1 MDERWRLTPEHELHL
16 GVREAGS
23 RWRWRHLNATLT
35 STSAHALTVTL
46 QQRGHDGRL
55 TSQRVALSGRW
66 QADRRNRLTFLAAR
80 ADGAVDRLTLAGAWE
95 VDGQELRYQY
105 ARQDRAGR
113 IVGRHALTFAGSW
126 ELVHATRLA
135 YRLEGATDSAFVF
148 RAAVRTPSLRA
159 RDGRIVYGVGVEL
172 SQRRQVHRRVTLFG
186 IWKLHRDL
194 SVSFEASRPRGR
206 RLSLRFQG
214 TVALT
219 TRDAVTLALWDL
231 DRRALGLSVAFERRW
246 FKDAEWFLR
255 LQRAGD
261 EAEVMAGV
269 RVRF

>member
-1 MDERWRLTPEHELHL
+1 MDERWRLTPEHELQV

-35 STSAHALTVTL
+35 STSAHALTIAL
-46 QQRGHDGRL
+46 QQRGQDGRL

-66 QADRRNRLTFLAAR
+66 QADRHNRLTFLVAK
-80 ADGAVDRLTLAGAWE
+80 ADGTVDRLTFAGAWE
-95 VDGQELRYQY
+95 SDGQELRYQY
-105 ARQDRAGR
+105 ARRDGTER
-113 IVGRHALTFAGSW
+113 IIGRHALAFAGAW
-126 ELVHATRLA
+126 ELSRATRLI

-148 RAAVRTPSLRA
+148 RAAVRTPSLNA
-159 RDGRIVYGVGVEL
+159 RDGRIVYDVGVEL
-172 SQRRQVHRRVTLFG
+172 SQHRRVRRRVTLFG
-186 IWKLHRDL
+186 VWKLHRDL

-219 TRDAVTLALWDL
+219 TRDAVTIALWDQ
-231 DRRALGLSVAFERRW
+231 DRRALGLSVTFERRW
-246 FKDAEWFLR
+246 TKDAEWFLR
-255 LQRAGD
+255 LQRAGK
-261 EAEVMAGV
+261 EAEAMAGI